1 MDSTKKTR
9 KGGKRRCNF
18 DNLFVNELPRTA
30 NVIDSNSMLHDLP
43 ATTKEHM
50 KEYIINRS
58 PGSSEISDI
67 LFHIAN
73 IQPKQLRTKEI
84 CETIESITLIGA
96 KINALLASSNPKRME
111 HMTIYDLACGHGLA
125 GILLAYRFPNVNV
138 ICIDRESRPCWSTYV
153 DAFEKYGEK
162 AKGND
167 LVLSNLKFQV
177 GDIMKPSTASPFQPK
192 KDDYLICIHGC
203 NELSPFVLQT
213 SIKYQCGY
221 AIMPCCLRENMLGVN
236 TSSSNHNWSM
246 DDTSRYA
253 TQVGYLAGKYGCEKI
268 MSISR
273 YITNRFLIIIG
284 DWSSSTAE
292 EKETTTDETLTTETK
307 VKKQKI

>member
-167 LVLSNLKFQV
+167 LVLSNLK
-177 GDIMKPSTASPFQPK
+177 T
-192 KDDYLICIHGC
+192 L
-203 NELSPFVLQT
+203 NLQT
-213 SIKYQCGY
+213 LSQFCKHLSQ
-221 AIMPCCLRENMLGVN
+221 A
-236 TSSSNHNWSM
+236 
-246 DDTSRYA
+246 
-253 TQVGYLAGKYGCEKI
+253 
-268 MSISR
+268 
-273 YITNRFLIIIG
+273 
-284 DWSSSTAE
+284 
-292 EKETTTDETLTTETK
+292 TTEK
-307 VKKQKI
+307 HPN